1 MVPGRIR
8 WLAMLCSN
16 SSAKLS
22 VMCSLTKSLTQILRA
37 QGVTLKNGDRSYESR
52 NLNKFASDPQNA
64 PDHLIDG
71 HTRCIQHGGVG
82 ACDKRRSGA
91 RGIAPVTLRYLQ
103 RKGGKVS
110 SNPLFFQLLMASAG
124 PFRGARGEKNL
135 DPCPGEYDGA
145 HIAAVGHQ
153 TRRDGKAP
161 LAVQE
166 CGADLPKGCDPG
178 GVTARLLGTN
188 GPGGILAV
196 QPDHLIAGFAGA
208 EPDVDSTRQLPQGRP
223 IIQADRGPT
232 PRQGDQPVQRTAIE
246 QGPAQC
252 LCDRPADGTLT
263 RSGRAINGDD
273 GDFVHSSP

>member
-71 HTRCIQHGGVG
+71 HTRFIQHGGVG

-110 SNPLFFQLLMASAG
+110 SNPLFFQLLIAPVG

-145 HIAAVGHQ
+145 HIPAVRHQ
-153 TRRDGKAP
+153 SGGCGKAP
-161 LAVQE
+161 LALQE
-166 CGADLPKGCDPG
+166 RSADLGYCGHLG
-178 GVTARLLGTN
+178 GVISRFLHTN
-188 GPGGILAV
+188 GPFHVQSA
-196 QPDHLIAGFAGA
+196 QPDDLLA
-208 EPDVDSTRQLPQGRP
+208 
-223 IIQADRGPT
+223 
-232 PRQGDQPVQRTAIE
+232 
-246 QGPAQC
+246 
-252 LCDRPADGTLT
+252 
-263 RSGRAINGDD
+263 RA
-273 GDFVHSSP
+273 P

>member
-8 WLAMLCSN
+8 WPAIVCSN

-124 PFRGARGEKNL
+124 PFGGACVEINL
-135 DPCPGEYDGA
+135 DPRLGEY
-145 HIAAVGHQ
+145 HRPHVAAIGHQ
-153 TRRDGKAP
+153 TGGHRKAP

-166 CGADLPKGCDPG
+166 GGPDRPQGGPPG
-178 GVTARLLGTN
+178 GAPARLLGAN
-188 GPGGILAV
+188 GPGDILAV
-196 QPDHLIAGFAGA
+196 QPYHLMAGLGRV
-208 EPDVDSTRQLPQGRP
+208 EPYV
-223 IIQADRGPT
+223 
-232 PRQGDQPVQRTAIE
+232 
-246 QGPAQC
+246 
-252 LCDRPADGTLT
+252 
-263 RSGRAINGDD
+263 
-273 GDFVHSSP
+273 